1 MSHSPVASHN
11 KITNN
16 RIISFGVV
24 VGIVFFIFILRL
36 FSYQIINRDV
46 YVALAVENRLREIS
60 LAPTRGV
67 IFDRNGIVL
76 ARNVASYNVVVTAA
90 NLPDDQ
96 GAIQDIIRSLS
107 EYIDVISSLCF

>member
-46 YVALAVENRLREIS
+46 YVALAVENRLR
-60 LAPTRGV
+60 A
-67 IFDRNGIVL
+67 
-76 ARNVASYNVVVTAA
+76 
-90 NLPDDQ
+90 
-96 GAIQDIIRSLS
+96 LS
-107 EYIDVISSLCF
+107 WHAMSPPIM